1 MFAIVK
7 FVYNQSIIIMF
18 SFSNKVILLLFTLL
32 FATNIKAQDFQ
43 GQAYYF
49 SKTTMDMSRWD
60 RGGKMSE
67 AQKKQ
72 MEARMKPWLEKT
84 YILTFNKEESVFK
97 EDEKL
102 EGGPGGRAPSMWG
115 SSFSAGLQ
123 YKNIKEKVFLQ
134 DQEFFGKQF
143 LITEQMTPYA
153 WKMGSETK
161 KIGQY
166 TCYKAT
172 TTRPSSELNFTSTN
186 RRDREK
192 KKEESKKETTL
203 VINDVKVAKATTEK
217 EVEETQEVKEEM
229 IEVVAWYSPMIPVSQ
244 GPTEY
249 WGLPG
254 LILELSAGNTTML
267 CSKIVMNPEEKIE
280 IKRPTK
286 GEVVTKKEYN
296 EIITGKMQEMR
307 DNRGRGSG
315 GRSRGL

>member
-1 MFAIVK
+1 
-7 FVYNQSIIIMF
+7 MF

-84 YILTFNKEESVFK
+84 YILTFNKEESIFK

-123 YKNIKEKVFLQ
+123 YKNIKEKIFLQ

-192 KKEESKKETTL
+192 KKEEKKKDSTS
-203 VINDVKVAKATTEK
+203 VVSDANVAVAVEK
-217 EVEETQEVKEEM
+217 EKIEEKEEM
-229 IEVVAWYSPMIPVSQ
+229 VEVIAWYSPMIPVSQ

>member
-1 MFAIVK
+1 
-7 FVYNQSIIIMF
+7 MF
-18 SFSNKVILLLFTLL
+18 SFSYKVVLLFFTLL
-32 FATNIKAQDFQ
+32 FATNIQAQDFQ

-49 SKTTMDMSRWD
+49 SKTTMDMSRWN

-84 YILTFNKEESVFK
+84 YILTFNKEESIFK

-102 EGGPGGRAPSMWG
+102 EGGPGGRAPSVWG

-143 LITEQMTPYA
+143 LITEQMAPFA

-172 TTRPSSELNFTSTN
+172 TMRPSSELNFTSTN
-186 RRDREK
+186 NRGKEK
-192 KKEESKKETTL
+192 KKEKIKEESVSVASK
-203 VINDVKVAKATTEK
+203 VKVAEVKVAVAQDDKEK
-217 EVEETQEVKEEM
+217 EVEEEEKQKM
-229 IEVVAWYSPMIPVSQ
+229 VEVVAWYSPMIPVSQ

-267 CSKIVMNPEEKIE
+267 CSKIVMNPEEKIT

-286 GEVVTKKEYN
+286 GEVVTKKQYN

-307 DNRGRGSG
+307 DNRGRGS
-315 GRSRGL
+315 RRY

>member
-1 MFAIVK
+1 
-7 FVYNQSIIIMF
+7 MF

-84 YILTFNKEESVFK
+84 YILTFNKEESIFK

-123 YKNIKEKVFLQ
+123 YKNIKEKIFLQ

-192 KKEESKKETTL
+192 KKEEKKKDSTSVVSDANVAVAVVKKE
-203 VINDVKVAKATTEK
+203 
-217 EVEETQEVKEEM
+217 KEEIEEKQEM
-229 IEVVAWYSPMIPVSQ
+229 VEVVAWYSPMIPVSQ

>member
-1 MFAIVK
+1 
-7 FVYNQSIIIMF
+7 MF
-18 SFSNKVILLLFTLL
+18 SFSYKVVLLFFTLL
-32 FATNIKAQDFQ
+32 FATNIQAQDFQ

-84 YILTFNKEESVFK
+84 YILTFNKEESIFK

-123 YKNIKEKVFLQ
+123 YKNIKEKIFLQ

-166 TCYKAT
+166 VCYKAT

-192 KKEESKKETTL
+192 KKEEKKKDSINVASKAPDTEA
-203 VINDVKVAKATTEK
+203 VVAKAEI
-217 EVEETQEVKEEM
+217 EEKEEM
-229 IEVVAWYSPMIPVSQ
+229 VEVIAWYSPMIPVSQ

>member
-1 MFAIVK
+1 
-7 FVYNQSIIIMF
+7 MF
-18 SFSNKVILLLFTLL
+18 SFSNKVVLILFTLL

-84 YILTFNKEESVFK
+84 YILTFNKEESIFK

-123 YKNIKEKVFLQ
+123 YKNIKEKIFLQ

-166 TCYKAT
+166 VCYKAT

-192 KKEESKKETTL
+192 KKEEKKKDSTSVISDVNVAVAVVKKEKEE
-203 VINDVKVAKATTEK
+203 IEEK
-217 EVEETQEVKEEM
+217 EQMV
-229 IEVVAWYSPMIPVSQ
+229 EVVAWYSPMIPVSQ

>member
-1 MFAIVK
+1 
-7 FVYNQSIIIMF
+7 MF
-18 SFSNKVILLLFTLL
+18 SFSHKVVLILFTLL
-32 FATNIKAQDFQ
+32 FITNINAQDFQ

-84 YILTFNKEESVFK
+84 YILTFNKEESIFK

-123 YKNIKEKVFLQ
+123 YKNIKEKIFLQ

-166 TCYKAT
+166 VCYKAT

-192 KKEESKKETTL
+192 KKEEKKKDSINVASKAPDTEA
-203 VINDVKVAKATTEK
+203 VVAKAEI
-217 EVEETQEVKEEM
+217 EEKEEM
-229 IEVVAWYSPMIPVSQ
+229 VEVIAWYSPMIPVSQ

>member
-1 MFAIVK
+1 
-7 FVYNQSIIIMF
+7 MF

-84 YILTFNKEESVFK
+84 YILTFNKEESIFK

-123 YKNIKEKVFLQ
+123 YKNIKEKIFLQ

-166 TCYKAT
+166 VCYKAT

-192 KKEESKKETTL
+192 KKEEKKKDSTSVVSDVNVAVAVVKKE
-203 VINDVKVAKATTEK
+203 
-217 EVEETQEVKEEM
+217 EEEEKEEM
-229 IEVVAWYSPMIPVSQ
+229 VEVVAWYSPMIPVSQ

>member
-1 MFAIVK
+1 
-7 FVYNQSIIIMF
+7 MF

-84 YILTFNKEESVFK
+84 YILTFNKEESIFK

-123 YKNIKEKVFLQ
+123 YKNIKEKIFLQ

-172 TTRPSSELNFTSTN
+172 MTRPSSELNFTSTN

-192 KKEESKKETTL
+192 KKEEKKKDSINVASKALDTEA
-203 VINDVKVAKATTEK
+203 VVAKAEK
-217 EVEETQEVKEEM
+217 EEKEEM
-229 IEVVAWYSPMIPVSQ
+229 VEVIAWYSPMIPVSQ

>member
-1 MFAIVK
+1 
-7 FVYNQSIIIMF
+7 MF

-84 YILTFNKEESVFK
+84 YILTFNKEESIFK

-123 YKNIKEKVFLQ
+123 YKNIKEKIFLQ

-192 KKEESKKETTL
+192 KKEEKKKDSINVASKALDTEA
-203 VINDVKVAKATTEK
+203 VVAKAEIE
-217 EVEETQEVKEEM
+217 EVEEMVEV
-229 IEVVAWYSPMIPVSQ
+229 IAWYSPMIPVSQ

>member
-1 MFAIVK
+1 
-7 FVYNQSIIIMF
+7 MF

-84 YILTFNKEESVFK
+84 YILTFNKEESIFK

-123 YKNIKEKVFLQ
+123 YKNIKEKIFLQ

-166 TCYKAT
+166 VCYKAT

-192 KKEESKKETTL
+192 KKEEKKKDSTSVVSDANVAVAVVKKE
-203 VINDVKVAKATTEK
+203 
-217 EVEETQEVKEEM
+217 KEEIEEKQEM
-229 IEVVAWYSPMIPVSQ
+229 VEVVAWYSPMIPVSQ

>member
-1 MFAIVK
+1 
-7 FVYNQSIIIMF
+7 MF
-18 SFSNKVILLLFTLL
+18 SFSYKIVLLFFTLL
-32 FATNIKAQDFQ
+32 FATNIQAQDFQ

-84 YILTFNKEESVFK
+84 YILTFNKEESIFK

-102 EGGPGGRAPSMWG
+102 EGGPGGRAPSVWG

-143 LITEQMTPYA
+143 LITEQMAPFA

-172 TTRPSSELNFTSTN
+172 TMRPSSELNFTSTN
-186 RRDREK
+186 NRGKEK
-192 KKEESKKETTL
+192 KKEKIKEESVSEASK
-203 VINDVKVAKATTEK
+203 VKVAGATVAVAQNDKEK
-217 EVEETQEVKEEM
+217 EVEEEKQKMV
-229 IEVVAWYSPMIPVSQ
+229 EVVAWYSPMIPVSQ

-254 LILELSAGNTTML
+254 LILEISAGNTTML
-267 CSKIVMNPEEKIE
+267 CSKIVMNPEEKIT

-286 GEVVTKKEYN
+286 GEVVTKKQYN

-307 DNRGRGSG
+307 DNRGRGS
-315 GRSRGL
+315 RRY

>member
-1 MFAIVK
+1 MLAIVK
-7 FVYNQSIIIMF
+7 FVYNHSIIIIMF
-18 SFSNKVILLLFTLL
+18 SFSNKVVLILFTFL

-84 YILTFNKEESVFK
+84 YILTFNKVESIFK

-172 TTRPSSELNFTSTN
+172 TMRPSSELNF
-186 RRDREK
+186 K
-192 KKEESKKETTL
+192 K
-203 VINDVKVAKATTEK
+203 
-217 EVEETQEVKEEM
+217 
-229 IEVVAWYSPMIPVSQ
+229 
-244 GPTEY
+244 
-249 WGLPG
+249 
-254 LILELSAGNTTML
+254 
-267 CSKIVMNPEEKIE
+267 
-280 IKRPTK
+280 
-286 GEVVTKKEYN
+286 
-296 EIITGKMQEMR
+296 
-307 DNRGRGSG
+307 
-315 GRSRGL
+315 

>member
-1 MFAIVK
+1 
-7 FVYNQSIIIMF
+7 MF
-18 SFSNKVILLLFTLL
+18 SFSNKLVLLLFTVL

-84 YILTFNKEESVFK
+84 YILTFNKEESIFK

-123 YKNIKEKVFLQ
+123 YKNIKEKIFLQ

-172 TTRPSSELNFTSTN
+172 MTRPSSELNFTSTN

-192 KKEESKKETTL
+192 KKEEKKKDSINVASKALDTEAVVAKE
-203 VINDVKVAKATTEK
+203 VVAKAEI
-217 EVEETQEVKEEM
+217 EEKEEM
-229 IEVVAWYSPMIPVSQ
+229 VEVIAWYSPMIPVSQ

-307 DNRGRGSG
+307 DNRGRGGG

>member
-1 MFAIVK
+1 
-7 FVYNQSIIIMF
+7 MF

-84 YILTFNKEESVFK
+84 YILTFNKEESIFK

-123 YKNIKEKVFLQ
+123 YKNIKEKIFLQ

-192 KKEESKKETTL
+192 KKEEKKKDSINVASKALDTEA
-203 VINDVKVAKATTEK
+203 VVAKAEIE
-217 EVEETQEVKEEM
+217 EVEEMV
-229 IEVVAWYSPMIPVSQ
+229 EVVAWYSPMIPVSQ

>member
-1 MFAIVK
+1 
-7 FVYNQSIIIMF
+7 MF

-84 YILTFNKEESVFK
+84 YILTFNKEESIFK

-123 YKNIKEKVFLQ
+123 YKNIKEKIFLQ

-192 KKEESKKETTL
+192 KKEEKKKDSTS
-203 VINDVKVAKATTEK
+203 VVSDANVAVAVEK
-217 EVEETQEVKEEM
+217 ER
-229 IEVVAWYSPMIPVSQ
+229 
-244 GPTEY
+244 
-249 WGLPG
+249 
-254 LILELSAGNTTML
+254 NRR
-267 CSKIVMNPEEKIE
+267 
-280 IKRPTK
+280 KR
-286 GEVVTKKEYN
+286 GD
-296 EIITGKMQEMR
+296 G
-307 DNRGRGSG
+307 
-315 GRSRGL
+315 

>member
-1 MFAIVK
+1 
-7 FVYNQSIIIMF
+7 MF

-32 FATNIKAQDFQ
+32 FGTNIKAQDFQ

-84 YILTFNKEESVFK
+84 YILTFNKEESIFK

-123 YKNIKEKVFLQ
+123 YKNIKEKIFLQ

-172 TTRPSSELNFTSTN
+172 MTRPSSELNFTSTN

-192 KKEESKKETTL
+192 KKEEKKKDSTS
-203 VINDVKVAKATTEK
+203 VVSDANVAVAVEK
-217 EVEETQEVKEEM
+217 EEIEEKEEM
-229 IEVVAWYSPMIPVSQ
+229 VEVVAWYSPMIPVSQ

>member
-1 MFAIVK
+1 
-7 FVYNQSIIIMF
+7 MF

-84 YILTFNKEESVFK
+84 YILTFNKEESIFK

-123 YKNIKEKVFLQ
+123 YKNIKEKIFLQ

-172 TTRPSSELNFTSTN
+172 MTRPSSELNFTSTN

-192 KKEESKKETTL
+192 KKEEKKKDSTS
-203 VINDVKVAKATTEK
+203 VVSDANVVVAVEK
-217 EVEETQEVKEEM
+217 EEIEEKEEM
-229 IEVVAWYSPMIPVSQ
+229 VEVVAWYSPMIPVSQ

>member
-1 MFAIVK
+1 
-7 FVYNQSIIIMF
+7 MF
-18 SFSNKVILLLFTLL
+18 SFSNKVVLILFTLL

-84 YILTFNKEESVFK
+84 YILTFNKEESIFK

-123 YKNIKEKVFLQ
+123 YKNIKEKIFLQ

-166 TCYKAT
+166 VCYKAT

-192 KKEESKKETTL
+192 KKEEKKKDSTSVVSDVNVAVAVVKKE
-203 VINDVKVAKATTEK
+203 
-217 EVEETQEVKEEM
+217 KEEM
-229 IEVVAWYSPMIPVSQ
+229 VEIVAWYSPMIPVSQ

>member
-1 MFAIVK
+1 
-7 FVYNQSIIIMF
+7 MF
-18 SFSNKVILLLFTLL
+18 SFSNKLVLLLFTVL

-166 TCYKAT
+166 VCYKAT

-192 KKEESKKETTL
+192 KKEEKKKDSTSVVSDVNVAVAVVKKE
-203 VINDVKVAKATTEK
+203 
-217 EVEETQEVKEEM
+217 EVEEKEEM
-229 IEVVAWYSPMIPVSQ
+229 VEVVAWYSPMIPVSQ

>member
-1 MFAIVK
+1 ML
-7 FVYNQSIIIMF
+7 
-18 SFSNKVILLLFTLL
+18 SFSNKVVLLFFTLL
-32 FATNIKAQDFQ
+32 FATNIQAQDFQ

-49 SKTTMDMSRWD
+49 SKTTMDMSRWN

-84 YILTFNKEESVFK
+84 YILTFNKEESIFK

-102 EGGPGGRAPSMWG
+102 EGGPGGRAPSVWG

-143 LITEQMTPYA
+143 LITEQMTPFA

-172 TTRPSSELNFTSTN
+172 TMRPSSELNFTSTN
-186 RRDREK
+186 NRGKGK
-192 KKEESKKETTL
+192 KKEQSKEESSSEASNVSVAK
-203 VINDVKVAKATTEK
+203 VKVAKAQVDKEK
-217 EVEETQEVKEEM
+217 EVEEEKQEMV
-229 IEVVAWYSPMIPVSQ
+229 EVVAWYSPMIPVSQ

-267 CSKIVMNPEEKIE
+267 CSKIVMNPEEKIT

-286 GEVVTKKEYN
+286 GEVVTKKQYN

-307 DNRGRGSG
+307 DNRGRGS
-315 GRSRGL
+315 RKY

>member
-18 SFSNKVILLLFTLL
+18 SFSNKVILILFTFL

-84 YILTFNKEESVFK
+84 YILTFNKEESIFK

-123 YKNIKEKVFLQ
+123 YKNIKEKIFLQ

-166 TCYKAT
+166 VCYKAT

-192 KKEESKKETTL
+192 KKEEKKKDSTSVVSDVNVAVAVVKKE
-203 VINDVKVAKATTEK
+203 
-217 EVEETQEVKEEM
+217 EVEEKEEM
-229 IEVVAWYSPMIPVSQ
+229 VEVVAWYSPMIPVSQ

>member
-1 MFAIVK
+1 M
-7 FVYNQSIIIMF
+7 YNQSIIIMF

-84 YILTFNKEESVFK
+84 YILTFNKEESIFK

-123 YKNIKEKVFLQ
+123 YKNIKEKIFLQ

-166 TCYKAT
+166 VCYKAT

-192 KKEESKKETTL
+192 KKEEKKKDSTSVVSDVNVAVAVVKKE
-203 VINDVKVAKATTEK
+203 
-217 EVEETQEVKEEM
+217 EVEEKEEM
-229 IEVVAWYSPMIPVSQ
+229 VEVVAWYSPMIPVSQ

>member
-1 MFAIVK
+1 MK
-7 FVYNQSIIIMF
+7 LTF
-18 SFSNKVILLLFTLL
+18 SKKISLLLLIFFTSQI
-32 FATNIKAQDFQ
+32 FAQKFQ
-43 GQAYYF
+43 GKAYYF
-49 SKTTMDMSRWD
+49 SKSKMELGNWGAR
-60 RGGKMSE
+60 MSE

-84 YILTFNKEESVFK
+84 YILTFNKQESIFK

-134 DQEFFGKQF
+134 DQEFFGKKF
-143 LITEQMTPYA
+143 LITEQMTPYK

-166 TCYKAT
+166 VCYKAT
-172 TTRPSSELNFTSTN
+172 TMRPASEISFTSTTP
-186 RRDREK
+186 RK
-192 KKEESKKETTL
+192 KKKKKDSISVASKAPVAVAEAVVEKDVEKDIEEVS
-203 VINDVKVAKATTEK
+203 EK
-217 EVEETQEVKEEM
+217 MV
-229 IEVVAWYSPMIPVSQ
+229 EVVAWYSPMIPVSQ

-254 LILELSAGNTTML
+254 LILELNAGNTTML
-267 CSKIVMNPEEKIE
+267 CNKIVMNPEEKIE

-286 GEVVTKKEYN
+286 GEVVTKKQYN

-315 GRSRGL
+315 GRSRGI